1 MVLRSAQAER
11 AVRPYCA
18 QSDIW
23 PSSAIRRACGAIER
37 TSVKYG
43 ATLLAPSLQGRG
55 RRRRPRALYG
65 VSSIN
70 TVK

>member
-37 TSVKYG
+37 TSIQQ
-43 ATLLAPSLQGRG
+43 ASHSRRLRG
-55 RRRRPRALYG
+55 GMVGCVWSDEEAKELWF
-65 VSSIN
+65 
-70 TVK
+70 

>member
-37 TSVKYG
+37 TSV
-43 ATLLAPSLQGRG
+43 
-55 RRRRPRALYG
+55 
-65 VSSIN
+65 
-70 TVK
+70 